1 MNNSVCL
8 LLYPLDYTS
17 TCLSHINDHKCHI
30 KSLFQFHRFLGEASW
45 TLFKIPLSFHLINLI
60 LVGERDSRFLD
71 YELIPSQYMKGRKK
85 SSLNES
91 EKPCQGWVSQPQ
103 RDQVSNGI
111 PHLLSVTMSLTR
123 EARKKKPPSNKAI
136 PQDDRK
142 VEEIR
147 WKTSN

>member
-30 KSLFQFHRFLGEASW
+30 KSRFQFHRFLGEASW

-85 SSLNES
+85 
-91 EKPCQGWVSQPQ
+91 VIPQ
-103 RDQVSNGI
+103 RIRKTLPGLSFAATTRPSFQWHPTSALCHDE
-111 PHLLSVTMSLTR
+111 PHQGSTQ
-123 EARKKKPPSNKAI
+123 KKPPSNKAI